1 MSGYKP
7 QSRDTSEA
15 IDRLHFDL
23 FRKMSLAE
31 RVAIFRGINSA
42 MHQLARIG
50 IGLRFPNASPEEVF
64 LRLAATRLDRE
75 TMIRVYGWDP
85 EEHRP

>member
-1 MSGYKP
+1 MGGYKP

-15 IDRLHFDL
+15 IDRLQFEL

-31 RVAIFRGINSA
+31 RVAIFRGVNNA

-50 IGLRFPNASPEEVF
+50 INLRFPDATPEEVF

-75 TMIRVYGWDP
+75 TMIRVYDWDP
-85 EEHRP
+85 EAHSQ